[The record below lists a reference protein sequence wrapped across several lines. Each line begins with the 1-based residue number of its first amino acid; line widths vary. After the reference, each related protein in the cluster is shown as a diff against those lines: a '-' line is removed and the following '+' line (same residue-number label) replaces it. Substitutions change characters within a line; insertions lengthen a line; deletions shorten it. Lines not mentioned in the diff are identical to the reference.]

1 MRGIFSLGDPV
12 RKPFEFPHFRNL
24 GREQPNDLL
33 LVSGKVHEDNPATE
47 MRGTFTGH
55 EKAMQID
62 HRNDLPPIDK
72 HPREPMGTMRDRGK
86 YDPWNYLTHL
96 LNI

>member
-1 MRGIFSLGDPV
+1 MRGIFSLSDGDG
-12 RKPFEFPHFRNL
+12 KPFEFPHLCNL
-24 GREQPNDLL
+24 GGEQPNDLL

-55 EKAMQID
+55 EEPMQID

-72 HPREPMGTMRDRGK
+72 HPC
-86 YDPWNYLTHL
+86 
-96 LNI
+96 